1 MIIEQPYI
9 IHNREWSIK
18 HTLKFSPQI
27 WSARPQDSQTQVT
40 PSQLPI
46 QITKTQIKEKYS
58 NSITIYQVTLALL
71 LKLSTKAALSKASS
85 TFLGGP
91 PTAAVASATLTSL
104 AAMSMGQ
111 ESGRQFTHS
120 CALFKAVEKKVHIS
134 HYFTK
139 KRKARIF
146 KLIKHFHWIFN

>member
-1 MIIEQPYI
+1 MEHQA
-9 IHNREWSIK
+9 RTK
-18 HTLKFSPQI
+18 TFSPEL
-27 WSARPQDSQTQVT
+27 VC
-40 PSQLPI
+40 PSPRLPNPGDAQSVAHFDHQEPNQREI
-46 QITKTQIKEKYS
+46 QQQHY
-58 NSITIYQVTLALL
+58 NQVTLALL

-85 TFLGGP
+85 TFLGEP

-134 HYFTK
+134 HYSIKT
-139 KRKARIF
+139 RKARIF